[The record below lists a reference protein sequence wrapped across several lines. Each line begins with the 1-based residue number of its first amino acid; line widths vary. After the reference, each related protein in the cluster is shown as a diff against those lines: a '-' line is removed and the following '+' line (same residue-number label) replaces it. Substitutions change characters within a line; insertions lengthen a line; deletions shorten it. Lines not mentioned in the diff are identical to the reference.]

1 MMQMKLLIGCLFGLA
16 IGVSCAAP
24 EQETT
29 TRIVVTEQNE
39 LGVAAIEVDR
49 FEQNGDVFELRATN
63 ASGDQVGS
71 VRLRIGEVAELPGDD
86 KTGSELSV
94 TVGSELHRQ
103 VSRAQSDLT
112 IVGGSAP
119 AIEQFLQIEKIVALL
134 DREASI
140 TVIAPVQAPDEIANA
155 AGSANPAWLNV
166 TPLAKQACGYDQ
178 WSGCLSGLCMMFYYT
193 MHVNAANKVVFR
205 KKGYGACKSSSG
217 GTCAGTACYYGP
229 NGFNIWTIYSG
240 SGYPKIYIDSGTP
253 TMCSYRFYS
262 TPQTPAF
269 ADVVGTFPN
278 GRGCCLNG
286 SGPCGPGLIA
296 CTSCGGGGS
305 AGQGYW
311 DYP

>member
-1 MMQMKLLIGCLFGLA
+1 
-16 IGVSCAAP
+16 
-24 EQETT
+24 
-29 TRIVVTEQNE
+29 VVTEQNE

-71 VRLRIGEVAELPGDD
+71 VRLRIGEVAELTGDY
-86 KTGSELSV
+86 KVGSELVV
-94 TVGSELHRQ
+94 TVGSESHRQ
-103 VSRAQSDLT
+103 VSRAQSELT
-112 IVGGSAP
+112 IAGVSAP

-140 TVIAPVQAPDEIANA
+140 TVIAPVQAPDEIANS
-155 AGSANPAWLNV
+155 AGSANPDFLNV
-166 TPLAKQACGYDQ
+166 SPVAKQACSYNF
-178 WSGCLSGLCMMFYYT
+178 WSGCLNGLCRMFYYT
-193 MHVNAANKVVFR
+193 MHVNAANKVVYR
-205 KKGYGACKSSSG
+205 VSGSYGSCKSSSG

-229 NGFNIWTIYSG
+229 NGFNIWTLYSG
-240 SGYPKIYIDSGTP
+240 TGYPKVYIDP
-253 TMCSYRFYS
+253 QRPNDCSYKFYS
-262 TPQTPAF
+262 TPQTPVF
-269 ADVVGTFPN
+269 PDVVGTQPN